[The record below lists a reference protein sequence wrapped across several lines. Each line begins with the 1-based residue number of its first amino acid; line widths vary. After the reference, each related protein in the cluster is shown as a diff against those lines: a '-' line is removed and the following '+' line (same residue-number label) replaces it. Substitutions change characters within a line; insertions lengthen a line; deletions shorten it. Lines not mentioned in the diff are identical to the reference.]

1 MTHTLFPGIR
11 IEAAEIRIVRLPLLT
26 PFVIST
32 GTMTEKIFPLLTL
45 RGEGLEGYGEGVM
58 DLLPDYLEETQ
69 AGALA
74 FLAEAVLPRILGQR
88 FSSPAELAAILDPW
102 RGHRMAKA
110 MVEMAVWDLWSK
122 ALNIPLASALGGT
135 RSEVEVGVSLGM
147 ADIPTTLDR
156 VAVAVEAGYR
166 RVKLKVRRGHD
177 LGLLAAVRKE
187 FPAIK
192 LTVDANTD
200 YRLDDLPLLKAMD
213 AFALDYI
220 EQPLAFDDIHDHAQV
235 QRQIVTAICLDE
247 SIRSATDARKAL
259 VAGAG
264 RVINIKVG
272 RVGGFASARAI
283 HDLCAAFD
291 VPVWCGGML
300 ESGVGRAH
308 NIHLAT
314 LPNFSKPGDTSSASR
329 YFERDIIEQQL
340 ESSDG
345 LMPLPLHGP
354 GLGVTLDRAYL
365 DTVTGERM
373 DFRP

>member
-1 MTHTLFPGIR
+1 MTQTLFPGIR
-11 IEAAEIRIVRLPLLT
+11 IEAAEIRIVRLPLRT

-135 RSEVEVGVSLGM
+135 RSEVEVGVSLGI

-200 YRLDDLPLLKAMD
+200 YRLNDLPLLKAMD
-213 AFALDYI
+213 VFALDYI

-259 VAGAG
+259 VVGAG

-300 ESGVGRAH
+300 ESGVGRAQ

-329 YFERDIIEQQL
+329 YFKRDIIEQQL

-365 DTVTGERM
+365 DTVTGERT